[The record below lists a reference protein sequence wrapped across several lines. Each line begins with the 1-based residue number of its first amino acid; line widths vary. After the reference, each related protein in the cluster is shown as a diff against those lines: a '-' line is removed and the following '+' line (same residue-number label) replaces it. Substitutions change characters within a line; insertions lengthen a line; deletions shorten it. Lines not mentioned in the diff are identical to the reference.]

1 MYISSPSQH
10 RCYGGFSNNVIE
22 SVFPLHSPCTL
33 DQAKLFLSL
42 AGFRQLAADRDAEGV
57 AGRTECGL
65 QGCYHGLIL
74 VRVTGCVAGYL
85 TESFISVLRDKRS
98 SFYSRQACRGDE
110 LGFEGLSYGSV

>member
-10 RCYGGFSNNVIE
+10 RCYGSFSNNVIE

-33 DQAKLFLSL
+33 DQAKLFLSP
-42 AGFRQLAADRDAEGV
+42 AWFRQLAADWDAEGV
-57 AGRTECGL
+57 AGRTEC
-65 QGCYHGLIL
+65 GLIL

-85 TESFISVLRDKRS
+85 TQSFLPVLRDKRS